1 MKPISPR
8 QPHPFATRVLKRIAL
23 CAALVTISAAAQTA
37 PAVNPATPKPPSV
50 KPDQLKPDPLKA
62 ERAYLSGARLLER
75 KDFAAAQ
82 NEFARAAAL
91 DPTRHEYTLAVDLT
105 REQRITDL
113 IQQSAHARILRH
125 MAKADSLFAE
135 ARAIDPH
142 NEIVEQ
148 HTAADTSA
156 DSKLGDTPVV
166 PHSSFIPK
174 EVAFAGPIQLA
185 PNPGPQNLH
194 LRGELQQVVIQAATA
209 YGIKTVFEDG
219 VTGPPIRF
227 DLEASPYTEA
237 MPILLRMAH
246 LFAVPLDAKTLLLTK
261 DTQENR
267 QRLERLVEETIYIPG
282 STTEQLNELSN
293 IVKNVFDVKQVAA
306 SPTSGTLLV
315 RAPEAT
321 IKAMNYTL
329 ADLVDGGAE
338 VMLRIQLMSVDKL
351 RSINTGAATPNSLG
365 AFSVAAEAQNI
376 VSQNQAAVQA
386 LISSGGY
393 TPSGNFIRDTIT
405 EAVLL
410 VLSGVVQDARLTGFL
425 GTVGGGLT
433 LLGVNYAGSAAF
445 NLNLNASES
454 RALDDIS
461 VRVGNRQTTTLRVG
475 SKYPITTSTYSSG
488 ISSST
493 ASLLAGKTING
504 VPASSL
510 LSQYLSGASSQTI
523 PMVQYEDLG
532 ITLKAT
538 PLVLKSGLVT
548 VHVDLKLEALT
559 GASANNI
566 PVLTSRAFT
575 SDITVQ
581 DGGTA
586 IMLSDL
592 SSTEAASVSGIPGL
606 ADLPGLQQTVADR
619 LKETNSSE
627 LVLLVTP
634 HLVRRRSN
642 SMASKRISF
651 STSVPQEN

>member
-1 MKPISPR
+1 MKPFLSS
-8 QPHPFATRVLKRIAL
+8 QPQPSATRMLQRLAL
-23 CAALVTISAAAQTA
+23 CAALASVPAAAQTA
-37 PAVNPATPKPPSV
+37 PVPTPV
-50 KPDQLKPDPLKA
+50 KPDPLKA

-75 KDFAAAQ
+75 KNFVAAEA
-82 NEFARAAAL
+82 EFVRAATL
-91 DPTRHEYTLAVDLT
+91 DPTRHEYNLAVDLT

-113 IQQSAHARILRH
+113 IQQAAHARILRH
-125 MAKADSLFAE
+125 NQQADSLIAE

-142 NEIVEQ
+142 SEIVEQ
-148 HTAADTSA
+148 HTSEPTEAAKLV
-156 DSKLGDTPVV
+156 DSQIAPR
-166 PHSSFIPK
+166 SSFTPK
-174 EVAFAGPIQLA
+174 EVAFAGPIQIM

-194 LRGELQQVVIQAATA
+194 LRGEMQQVITQAATA
-209 YGIKTVFEDG
+209 YGIKAVFEDG
-219 VTGPPIRF
+219 VTGQPMRF
-227 DLEASPYTEA
+227 DLDDAPYTQA
-237 MPILLRMAH
+237 MPILLSMGH
-246 LFAVPLDAKTLLLTK
+246 LFAVPVDAKTLLFTK

-267 QRLERLVEETIYIPG
+267 QRLERLIEETIYIPG

-293 IVKNVFDVKQVAA
+293 IVKNVFDVKQVVA

-315 RAPEAT
+315 RAPETT

-338 VMLRIQLMSVDKL
+338 VMLRLQLISVDKL
-351 RSINTGAATPNSLG
+351 HSVNTGASTPSSIG

-393 TPSGNFIRDTIT
+393 TPTGNYIKDTLT
-405 EAVLL
+405 EAILL
-410 VLSGVVQDARLTGFL
+410 VFSGVVQDAKLTGFL

-433 LLGVNYAGSAAF
+433 LLGVNYAGSAAL
-445 NLNLNASES
+445 NLNMNASES

-461 VRVGNRQTTTLRVG
+461 VRVGDRQTTTLRVG
-475 SKYPITTSTYSSG
+475 SKYPVTTSTYSSG
-488 ISSST
+488 VSSST

-504 VPASSL
+504 VSATSL
-510 LSQYLSGASSQTI
+510 LSQYLSGASAQTV

-548 VHVDLKLEALT
+548 VHIDLKLEALT

-575 SDITVQ
+575 SDITVA

-606 ADLPGLQQTVADR
+606 ADLPGLRQSVADNLR
-619 LKETNSSE
+619 ETNSSE

-634 HLVRRRSN
+634 QIVRRRSN
-642 SMASKRISF
+642 SMASRRISF